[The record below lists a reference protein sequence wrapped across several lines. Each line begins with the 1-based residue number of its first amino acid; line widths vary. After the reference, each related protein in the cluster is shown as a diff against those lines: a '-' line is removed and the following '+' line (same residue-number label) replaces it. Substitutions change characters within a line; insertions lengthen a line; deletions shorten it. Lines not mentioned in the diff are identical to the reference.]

1 MILRYSAS
9 VYGECFG
16 SISCVRSTNSPAHPC
31 CVCVCVCVCVR
42 ACVDLVSESSH
53 EGQATA
59 PGDVVAVRPSHL
71 RVPAQRRR
79 CRVAAATLPRR
90 HVVLHHGAA
99 SSSTTTSSSSSRCA
113 GGRRRWRPGQL
124 LRVQP
129 RPTASRRSLQLSA
142 KRRTLCQVF
151 HAQHRRRRQ
160 TSPAARAFY
169 IAAHARASVS
179 RDARCPRT
187 VRMR

>member
-1 MILRYSAS
+1 MTVAYVALTAQPIRA
-9 VYGECFG
+9 VY
-16 SISCVRSTNSPAHPC
+16 
-31 CVCVCVCVCVR
+31 VCVC

-79 CRVAAATLPRR
+79 RRVAAATLPRR
-90 HVVLHHGAA
+90 HDVLHHGAA
-99 SSSTTTSSSSSRCA
+99 SSSTTTTTTSSSSRCA

-160 TSPAARAFY
+160 TSPAARALY